1 MRPFIVQSQLRK
13 VPGEKRKNYRS
24 LKHLLTMCVGGQILV
39 PLAIQRFEGGNHSP
53 EGIPRSN
60 HCIDIATL
68 DVNVWVGELFPVHSS
83 LPKFEMNGNSNVR
96 LTLFP
101 A

>member
-68 DVNVWVGELFPVHSS
+68 DVNVWVGELFPERKDFCSCQCQCRGQFT
-83 LPKFEMNGNSNVR
+83 PKV
-96 LTLFP
+96 
-101 A
+101 